1 MMLRC
6 YAINT
11 NYVQARVGYLSD
23 AAPIKTIANSELKTT
38 SAVNYHYVPNDTCVS
53 EEDKQVS

>member
-1 MMLRC
+1 MMLRY

-38 SAVNYHYVPNDTCVS
+38 CAVNYH
-53 EEDKQVS
+53 